1 MSFSVDRQ
9 DRFGGALSLCFFLF
23 ARRFEQMTRARG
35 RYKEGKIK
43 KETQKQISRA
53 RKEEDGE

>member
-1 MSFSVDRQ
+1 
-9 DRFGGALSLCFFLF
+9 
-23 ARRFEQMTRARG
+23 MTRARG